1 MKPFVV
7 CHMMASLDGRIDCAM
22 TEYLGSKTYY
32 AVLDELA
39 CDTMVEGKTTAV
51 MHYAEPGVF
60 TGGDET
66 SVDEPCF
73 FKASD
78 SETWHVVTDTKGTL
92 LWPETTEKSRLCL
105 VSEKA
110 SRGYL
115 DYLKRR
121 GISYIAVGKDAI
133 DLKRALEML
142 VEHFGTKRVAVVGG
156 GHINGSFLREGLLD
170 EVSMVYGPGID
181 GRLSFATAFEGIPK
195 GHEEPYH
202 LKLIAARVMLEDA
215 VWLRYQV
222 K

>member
-66 SVDEPCF
+66 SVGEPCF
-73 FKASD
+73 FRASD

-121 GISYIAVGKDAI
+121 GISYIAVGKGAI
-133 DLKRALEML
+133 DLEKALEML
-142 VEHFGTKRVAVVGG
+142 V
-156 GHINGSFLREGLLD
+156 D
-170 EVSMVYGPGID
+170 EVSIVYGPGID
-181 GRLSFATAFEGIPK
+181 GRSSFATAFEGIPK

-202 LKLIAARVMLEDA
+202 LKLITAKVMQEDA

>member
-1 MKPFVV
+1 
-7 CHMMASLDGRIDCAM
+7 
-22 TEYLGSKTYY
+22 
-32 AVLDELA
+32 
-39 CDTMVEGKTTAV
+39 MVEGKTTAV
-51 MHYAEPGVF
+51 MHYADPGVF

-66 SVDEPCF
+66 PVGEPCF

-115 DYLKRR
+115 EYLKCR
-121 GISYIAVGKDAI
+121 GISYIAVGKGAI
-133 DLKRALEML
+133 DLKKALEML
-142 VEHFGTKRVAVVGG
+142 VEHFGTRRVAVVGG
-156 GHINGSFLREGLLD
+156 GHINGSFLREELLD

-181 GRLSFATAFEGIPK
+181 GRSSFATAFEGIPK

>member
-60 TGGDET
+60 TGGNET
-66 SVDEPCF
+66 SVGEPCF

-92 LWPETTEKSRLCL
+92 LWPETTEKSRLYL

-115 DYLKRR
+115 DYLKCR
-121 GISYIAVGKDAI
+121 GISYIAVGKGAI
-133 DLKRALEML
+133 DLEKALEML
-142 VEHFGTKRVAVVGG
+142 VEHFGTKRMAVVGG

-170 EVSMVYGPGID
+170 EVSIVYGPGID
-181 GRLSFATAFEGIPK
+181 GRSSFATAFEGIPK

-202 LKLIAARVMLEDA
+202 LKLITAKVMQEDA